1 MGEPDPGLE
10 PEWEEWMDAP
20 ISERLSPYRYFFMA
34 GCFFLLLPVGFLV
47 VLMLAMGCGAPAT
60 SDSWLCSYLP

>member
-1 MGEPDPGLE
+1 MDEPDPE

-20 ISERLSPYRYFFMA
+20 VRERLSPYRYVFMA

-47 VLMLAMGCGAPAT
+47 ALMLAMGCGAPGA
-60 SDSWLCSYLP
+60 SDAGLCSYLP